1 MTHSVPAAS
10 ARGRASGKARQAV
23 VVGIH
28 ALAFAK
34 DIGMPERQAGALAV
48 LGALEDAG
56 LTVADVDGM
65 FRYYQEPTTEME
77 MARML
82 GVGNLRMF
90 GEVDYGGGAGPPAV
104 GLASLAIETG
114 MADVVVVW
122 RARNRGSGGRP
133 WASQFDATGQD
144 QFEWPYHLVRPVDAL
159 ALHTR
164 MWMRRYGWAPEVLGR
179 VAITQRA
186 HANRNPA
193 AIMHARPLTME
204 DYLGARMVAEPLR
217 LFDCCLETD
226 GALAMVLTSAERA
239 ADLDN
244 TPVYVRGFAM
254 GSGPDMTAL
263 TFFYGDELGRTPNHW
278 VAPEL
283 WRNTGI
289 GPADIDVC
297 QIYDAF
303 TPQIPIAFQEFGFC
317 NDGEAAEYMAEGKNP
332 PYNTSGGGLSEAYVH
347 GFNLLLEAV
356 RQIRGTST
364 SQIAGARNVLVTG
377 GNVVPTG
384 AIVFSR
390 EPW

>member
-1 MTHSVPAAS
+1 M
-10 ARGRASGKARQAV
+10 RSGSQEKRRQAV

-28 ALAFAK
+28 ALPFAK

-48 LGALEDAG
+48 LGALRDAG
-56 LTVADVDGM
+56 LDVAQIDGM
-65 FRYYQEPTTEME
+65 FRYHQEQTTEME

-82 GVGNLRMF
+82 GVKNLRMF
-90 GEVDYGGGAGPPAV
+90 GEVDYGGGAGPPSV
-104 GLASLAIETG
+104 GMASLAIESG
-114 MADVVVVW
+114 MAEVVVVW

-133 WASQFDATGQD
+133 WAGQYDATGQA

-164 MWMRRYGWAPEVLGR
+164 YWMHRYGWGPEVLGR
-179 VAITQRA
+179 VAVTQRGY
-186 HANRNPA
+186 ANRNPA
-193 AIMHARPLTME
+193 AMMRDRTLSMDE
-204 DYLGARMVAEPLR
+204 YLGARMVADPLR

-239 ADLDN
+239 ADLDVN
-244 TPVYVRGFAM
+244 PVYVRGFAM

-263 TFFYGDELGRTPNHW
+263 TFFYGDQMGATPNRW

-283 WRNTGI
+283 WRNTGL
-289 GPADIDVC
+289 GPRDIDVC

-317 NDGEAAEYMAEGKNP
+317 GDGEAADYMAEAKNP

-347 GFNLLLEAV
+347 GFNLLLEGV
-356 RQIRGTST
+356 RQVRGTSIN
-364 SQIAGARNVLVTG
+364 QAADVRNVLVTG

-384 AIVFSR
+384 AIVFAR
-390 EPW
+390 DPW